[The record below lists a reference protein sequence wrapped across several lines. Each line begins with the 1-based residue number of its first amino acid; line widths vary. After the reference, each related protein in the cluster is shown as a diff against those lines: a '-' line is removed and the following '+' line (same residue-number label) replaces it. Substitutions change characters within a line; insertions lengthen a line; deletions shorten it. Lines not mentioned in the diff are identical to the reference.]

1 MIVALLLKVL
11 LIAKALLVAGKVPLL
26 WAAKGLVFL
35 AGVAVVAILM
45 VTMLLVGA
53 TLTLSLAL
61 GSIGRSIPG
70 SQ

>member
-26 WAAKGLVFL
+26 WAAKGPVFL
-35 AGVAVVAILM
+35 AGVVVVAILM

-61 GSIGRSIPG
+61 GPIGRLVPG
-70 SQ
+70 SH

>member
-26 WAAKGLVFL
+26 WAAKGPVFL
-35 AGVAVVAILM
+35 AGVVVVAILM
-45 VTMLLVGA
+45 VTMLLVGT

-61 GSIGRSIPG
+61 GSIGRLVPG
-70 SQ
+70 SH

>member
-1 MIVALLLKVL
+1 MIVALLLKVT
-11 LIAKALLVAGKVPLL
+11 LIAKALLMAGKVPLL
-26 WAAKGLVFL
+26 WAAKGPVFL
-35 AGVAVVAILM
+35 AGLVVVAILM

-61 GSIGRSIPG
+61 GSIGRLVPG

>member
-26 WAAKGLVFL
+26 WAAKGPVFL
-35 AGVAVVAILM
+35 AGVVAVAILM

-61 GSIGRSIPG
+61 GSIGRLVPG
-70 SQ
+70 SH